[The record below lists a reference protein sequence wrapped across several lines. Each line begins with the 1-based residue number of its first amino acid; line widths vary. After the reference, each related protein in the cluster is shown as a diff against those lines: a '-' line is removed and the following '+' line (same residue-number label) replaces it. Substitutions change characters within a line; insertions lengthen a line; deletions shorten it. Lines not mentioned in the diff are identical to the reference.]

1 MTASRLFAALA
12 AASAASAAA
21 AVAAQS
27 PSPYDVTTY
36 SVVWTVPEAKH
47 TRVVRN
53 VRYAGEGSGA
63 LVMDLAYPSGGDA
76 STRWPAVVF
85 VNGVGGKLNEWEIY
99 KSWARLVAAHGL
111 VGITAESDP
120 GKPAESVRALFAYL
134 GTESAALRIDS
145 SRLAVWACSG
155 NVSAALPLLMDRAP
169 AGIRAAVIL
178 YGTGNAAILRKDL
191 PVYWVLAGRDSPS
204 LIEGQGTLWMRAVR
218 EGAPWTMINAP
229 DLPHA
234 FDAIEDTSHSR
245 QIVRDIVEFLVAGLA
260 PAGPPTPPAPLPRR
274 ATAYV
279 YANEPDK
286 AAAVYREILAADPKD
301 REAQRLLGVALT
313 RQGKASEAVEVL
325 RRAVELGNDGP
336 AIQRALGEALLHAG
350 KPAEAAEHLK
360 KAVDLGA
367 NAPPL
372 IYNLA
377 CAYALSGRK
386 DDAFARLTEVAG
398 TGWLTREQIEGD
410 ADLASLRSD
419 PRFGALLS
427 KLTAASAPR

>member
-21 AVAAQS
+21 PVAAQS

-36 SVVWTVPEAKH
+36 GVVWTVPEAKNV
-47 TRVVRN
+47 RVVRN

-120 GKPAESVRALFAYL
+120 GKPAESVRTLFAYL
-134 GTESAALRIDS
+134 EKESAALRIDS

-155 NVSAALPLLMDRAP
+155 NVSAALPRLMDGAP

-178 YGTGNAAILRKDL
+178 YGTGNAATLRKDL

-204 LIEGQGTLWMRAVR
+204 LIEGQRTLWTRAVR

-260 PAGPPTPPAPLPRR
+260 PARPPPPPAPLPRR
-274 ATAYV
+274 AAAYM

-301 REAQRLLGVALT
+301 REAQRLLGLALT

-336 AIQRALGEALLHAG
+336 AIRRALGEALLHAG
-350 KPAEAAEHLK
+350 KPAEAADHLK

-398 TGWLTREQIEGD
+398 TGWLTREQLEGD

-427 KLTAASAPR
+427 KLPAASAPR